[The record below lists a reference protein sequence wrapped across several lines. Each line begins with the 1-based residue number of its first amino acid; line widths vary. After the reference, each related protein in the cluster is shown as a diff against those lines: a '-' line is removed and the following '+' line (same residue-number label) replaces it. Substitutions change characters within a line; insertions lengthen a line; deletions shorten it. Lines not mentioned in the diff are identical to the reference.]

1 MKLFLLKLEI
11 SSDSGVGPYTE
22 IKMLCNCQVINGQW
36 KTFEG
41 KTLMQ
46 RFHTGSADF
55 SITVLSIKVQ
65 KRYYHT

>member
-22 IKMLCNCQVINGQW
+22 IKMLCNCHLNRGEW
-36 KTFEG
+36 YTNDEKTIVE
-41 KTLMQ
+41 

-55 SITVLSIKVQ
+55 SVKILSIKVQ